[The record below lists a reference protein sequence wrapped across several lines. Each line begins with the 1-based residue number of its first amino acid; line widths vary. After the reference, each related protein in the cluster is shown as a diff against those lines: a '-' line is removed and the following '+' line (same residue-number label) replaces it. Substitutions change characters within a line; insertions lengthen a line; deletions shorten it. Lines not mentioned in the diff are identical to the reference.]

1 MTDNVNK
8 PEHYTN
14 GGMECIDE
22 MIMVF
27 GPWAV
32 MCFCVCNAWKYR
44 RRAMYKNGEEDM
56 QKSHWYMTKFKELKE
71 SAGRDSEL
79 YGGGECG
86 LRERRRSV
94 HERTQV

>member
-1 MTDNVNK
+1 MTDNVNR

-32 MCFCVCNAWKYR
+32 MCFCACNAWKYR
-44 RRAMYKNGEEDM
+44 RRAMYKNGEADM

-71 SAGRDSEL
+71 SASNSSEPPRCC
-79 YGGGECG
+79 GSTMRECG
-86 LRERRRSV
+86 GHMHERR
-94 HERTQV
+94 